1 MHSIK
6 TLIAVTTCSSLLTG
20 CMYFGGSIEEC
31 SEVDAPVSRVVP
43 RDKSSRTMAILPV
56 TDELTNTTDN
66 GAAEVLQAKL
76 KAVAADRG
84 LGLVNEDRFPD
95 IESRIRLIDTGGMP
109 QPSSD
114 TSLEVIKAVVTNAN
128 LTYRFD
134 EAKTTGD
141 AADPQTTPSMCTF
154 TTRIDI
160 EARLY
165 TGAPLQR
172 TLTIP
177 FSGTHQK
184 EVVTEDPN
192 CPTGSE
198 TELYNEMYR
207 AAAIEVANSVE
218 SLKTNR
224 ELFSEQSYVQELR
237 ICYNKKRA
245 NFIWLS
251 SGPDGISDPGT
262 KINIYRQYWFK
273 DKLKN
278 EVSIRRK
285 FITSA
290 KITKSENPTE
300 IWAKIS
306 SLSDAQ
312 KIHLGDI
319 ATLNE

>member
-43 RDKSSRTMAILPV
+43 TERSSLTMAILPV

-95 IESRIRLIDTGGMP
+95 IESSIRLLDTGGMP
-109 QPSSD
+109 RPSSD
-114 TSLEVIKAVVTNAN
+114 TSLQVLKAVVTGAN
-128 LTYRFD
+128 LTYRFE
-134 EAKTTGD
+134 EAKTAGD
-141 AADPQTTPSMCTF
+141 AENPRTIPSMCTI
-154 TTRIDI
+154 TARIDI

-165 TGAPLQR
+165 TGSPLQR

-177 FSGTHQK
+177 FSGTHQQK
-184 EVVTEDPN
+184 IASEDPD
-192 CPTGSE
+192 CATDL
-198 TELYNEMYR
+198 ELYNDLYR
-207 AAAIEVANSVE
+207 AAATEVAKSVE

-224 ELFSEQSYVQELR
+224 EMFSEQSYVQELR

-245 NFIWLS
+245 NFVWLS

-262 KINIYRQYWFK
+262 KVNIYRQYWFK

-290 KITKSENPTE
+290 KITTSENPTE

-306 SLSDAQ
+306 NLSNAR
-312 KIHLGDI
+312 KIMLGDI
-319 ATLNE
+319 AVLNE